1 MQCLRPCKEETRRS
15 PGFPGIF
22 ILCRAGIRA
31 RKQIDKRICNSYN
44 EEKSGNTVVARLLRE
59 MRMIMKNN
67 RGSFGSLSVITL
79 VMLPLLITV
88 YLLFWS
94 PSDLSA
100 RQTGK
105 QRVFGATYMTMNN
118 PYFQMLDTQIQG
130 LLELNGDVLLTRDAA
145 MDQQRQNRE
154 IQDLVDAGVC
164 AIFMTPVEW
173 DTSKEG
179 VRIAAEAGVPV
190 IVVDAPIQD
199 PELAACSVLSDNY
212 QAGVLCA
219 RHLLSVRSSAKIL
232 LLEHITAR
240 SGADRIQGFRDTIAG
255 HEGFEI
261 LGSGESD
268 GQIENAMPVMEQLLL
283 EFPEAD
289 VLMAL
294 NDPSAFGGLAAI
306 QGAGLSDRF
315 LVYSVDGSP
324 EGKAMVSSGFLTATC
339 AQFPSRVAEE
349 AVNQAYAAIDG
360 GCEHKEVII
369 EVELLTKENVDRYGI
384 DGWQ

>member
-1 MQCLRPCKEETRRS
+1 
-15 PGFPGIF
+15 
-22 ILCRAGIRA
+22 
-31 RKQIDKRICNSYN
+31 
-44 EEKSGNTVVARLLRE
+44 
-59 MRMIMKNN
+59 MKNMH
-67 RGSFGSLSVITL
+67 RRFDTIAAAA
-79 VMLPLLITV
+79 MLLTPLLITV
-88 YLLFWS
+88 YLLFLN
-94 PSDLSA
+94 PNDISA
-100 RQTGK
+100 SQTGK

-118 PYFQMLDTQIQG
+118 PYFQVLDTQIQAH
-130 LLELNGDVLLTRDAA
+130 LELRGDVLLTRDAA
-145 MDQQRQNRE
+145 MDQERQNQE
-154 IQDLVDAGVC
+154 IQELVDAGVC

-173 DTSKEG
+173 DTSKDG
-179 VRIAAEAGVPV
+179 VRIAAAAGVPV

-199 PELAACSVLSDNY
+199 PGLAACSVLSDNY

-240 SGADRIQGFRDTIAG
+240 SGADRIQGFKDTIAG
-255 HEGFEI
+255 HDGFEI

-268 GQIENAMPVMEQLLL
+268 GQIENAMPVMEGLLR
-283 EFPEAD
+283 EYPDAD

-306 QGAGLSDRF
+306 QGAGLSERF

-349 AVNQAYAAIDG
+349 AVKQAYAALEG
-360 GCEHKEVII
+360 GCERGEVIVP
-369 EVELLTKENVDRYGI
+369 VELLTEENVDRYGI

>member
-1 MQCLRPCKEETRRS
+1 M
-15 PGFPGIF
+15 
-22 ILCRAGIRA
+22 
-31 RKQIDKRICNSYN
+31 
-44 EEKSGNTVVARLLRE
+44 
-59 MRMIMKNN
+59 
-67 RGSFGSLSVITL
+67 
-79 VMLPLLITV
+79 
-88 YLLFWS
+88 
-94 PSDLSA
+94 
-100 RQTGK
+100 
-105 QRVFGATYMTMNN
+105 
-118 PYFQMLDTQIQG
+118 
-130 LLELNGDVLLTRDAA
+130 
-145 MDQQRQNRE
+145 
-154 IQDLVDAGVC
+154 DAGVC

-179 VRIAAEAGVPV
+179 VKIAAAAGVPV

-199 PELAACSVLSDNY
+199 SELAACSVLSDNY

-219 RHLLSVRSSAKIL
+219 QHLLSVRSSAKIL

-240 SGADRIQGFRDTIAG
+240 SGADRIQGFKDTIAG

-283 EFPEAD
+283 TFPEAD

-306 QGAGLSDRF
+306 QGAGASDRF

-339 AQFPSRVAEE
+339 AQFPSKVAEE
-349 AVNQAYAAIDG
+349 AVNQAYAAING

-369 EVELLTKENVDRYGI
+369 PVELLTEENVDQYGI

>member
-1 MQCLRPCKEETRRS
+1 MKNIRRRLAA
-15 PGFPGIF
+15 FAA
-22 ILCRAGIRA
+22 LA
-31 RKQIDKRICNSYN
+31 
-44 EEKSGNTVVARLLRE
+44 TVVA
-59 MRMIMKNN
+59 
-67 RGSFGSLSVITL
+67 
-79 VMLPLLITV
+79 PLLITV
-88 YLLFWS
+88 YLLYWS
-94 PSDLSA
+94 PADLSA

-118 PYFQMLDTQIQG
+118 PYFQMLDAQIQG
-130 LLELNGDVLLTRDAA
+130 LLEINGDVLLTRDAA
-145 MDQQRQNRE
+145 MDQQRQNQE
-154 IQDLVDAGVC
+154 IQELVDAGVC

-179 VRIAAEAGVPV
+179 VQIAAAAGVPV
-190 IVVDAPIQD
+190 IVVDAPIQAS
-199 PELAACSVLSDNY
+199 ELAACSVLSDNY

-219 RHLLSVRSSAKIL
+219 QHLLSVRDSAKIL

-240 SGADRIQGFRDTIAG
+240 SGADRIQGFKDTIAG

-268 GQIENAMPVMEQLLL
+268 GQIENAMPVMEQLLQQY
-283 EFPEAD
+283 PEAD

-339 AQFPSRVAEE
+339 AQFPSKVAEE
-349 AVNQAYAAIDG
+349 AVKQAYAAING
-360 GCEHKEVII
+360 GCEQMEVIV
-369 EVELLTKENVDRYGI
+369 EVELLTEENVDQYGI

>member
-1 MQCLRPCKEETRRS
+1 
-15 PGFPGIF
+15 
-22 ILCRAGIRA
+22 
-31 RKQIDKRICNSYN
+31 
-44 EEKSGNTVVARLLRE
+44 
-59 MRMIMKNN
+59 MRMKNLP
-67 RGSFGSLSVITL
+67 RRMIVLAAIAIVVI
-79 VMLPLLITV
+79 PLLATS
-88 YLLFWS
+88 YLLYWC
-94 PSDLSA
+94 PADLSA
-100 RQTGK
+100 NQTGE

-130 LLELNGDVLLTRDAA
+130 HLELRGDVLLTRDAA
-145 MDQQRQNRE
+145 MDQERQNQE
-154 IQDLVDAGVC
+154 IQELVDAGVC

-179 VRIAAEAGVPV
+179 VQIAAAAGVPV
-190 IVVDAPIQD
+190 IVVDAPIQAS
-199 PELAACSVLSDNY
+199 ELAACSVLSDNY

-219 RHLLSVRSSAKIL
+219 QHLMSVRDSAKIL

-240 SGADRIQGFRDTIAG
+240 SGADRIQGFKDTLAG

-261 LGSGESD
+261 VGAGESD
-268 GQIENAMPVMEQLLL
+268 GQIENAMPIMERLL
-283 EFPEAD
+283 EDYPEAD

-339 AQFPSRVAEE
+339 AQFPSRIAEE
-349 AVNQAYAAIDG
+349 AVKQAYAAIDG
-360 GCEHKEVII
+360 GCENKEVIVS
-369 EVELLTKENVDRYGI
+369 VELLTEENVDQYGI

>member
-1 MQCLRPCKEETRRS
+1 
-15 PGFPGIF
+15 
-22 ILCRAGIRA
+22 
-31 RKQIDKRICNSYN
+31 
-44 EEKSGNTVVARLLRE
+44 
-59 MRMIMKNN
+59 MKNI
-67 RGSFGSLSVITL
+67 RRRFGSFAAIAIVI
-79 VMLPLLITV
+79 MPLLITV
-88 YLLFWS
+88 YLLYWS
-94 PSDLSA
+94 PNDLSA

-105 QRVFGATYMTMNN
+105 QCVFGATYMTMNN
-118 PYFQMLDTQIQG
+118 PYFQVLDTQIQG
-130 LLELNGDVLLTRDAA
+130 LLDLNGDVLLTRDAA
-145 MDQQRQNRE
+145 MDQERQNQE
-154 IQDLVDAGVC
+154 IQELVDAGVC

-179 VRIAAEAGVPV
+179 VQIAANAGVPV

-199 PELAACSVLSDNY
+199 SELAACSVLSDNY

-219 RHLLSVRSSAKIL
+219 QHLLSVRDSAKIL

-240 SGADRIQGFRDTIAG
+240 SGADRIQGFKDTIAG

-268 GQIENAMPVMEQLLL
+268 GQIENAMPVMEQLL
-283 EFPEAD
+283 EQYPDAD

-306 QGAGLSDRF
+306 QGAGLSNRF

-349 AVNQAYAAIDG
+349 AVKQAYAAING
-360 GCEHKEVII
+360 GCECKEVIVA
-369 EVELLTKENVDRYGI
+369 VELLTKENVEQYGL

>member
-1 MQCLRPCKEETRRS
+1 
-15 PGFPGIF
+15 
-22 ILCRAGIRA
+22 
-31 RKQIDKRICNSYN
+31 
-44 EEKSGNTVVARLLRE
+44 
-59 MRMIMKNN
+59 MKNI
-67 RGSFGSLSVITL
+67 RRRFGYFAAIAIVI
-79 VMLPLLITV
+79 MPLLITV
-88 YLLFWS
+88 YLLYWS
-94 PSDLSA
+94 PNDLSA

-105 QRVFGATYMTMNN
+105 QCVFGATYMTMNN
-118 PYFQMLDTQIQG
+118 PYFQVLDTQIQG
-130 LLELNGDVLLTRDAA
+130 LLDLNGDVLLTRDAA
-145 MDQQRQNRE
+145 MDQERQNQE
-154 IQDLVDAGVC
+154 IQELVDAGVC

-179 VRIAAEAGVPV
+179 VQIAANAGVPV

-199 PELAACSVLSDNY
+199 SELAACSVLSDNY

-219 RHLLSVRSSAKIL
+219 QHLLSVRDSAKIL

-240 SGADRIQGFRDTIAG
+240 SGADRIQGFKDTIAG

-268 GQIENAMPVMEQLLL
+268 GQIENAMPVMEQLL
-283 EFPEAD
+283 EQYPDAD

-294 NDPSAFGGLAAI
+294 NDPSVFGGLAAI
-306 QGAGLSDRF
+306 QGAGLSNRF

-349 AVNQAYAAIDG
+349 AVKQAYAAING
-360 GCEHKEVII
+360 GCECKEVIVA
-369 EVELLTKENVDRYGI
+369 VELLTKENVEQYGL

>member
-1 MQCLRPCKEETRRS
+1 LDFRVFSFLCLPKYEESSRLTRESVIRIMKTYLKS
-15 PGFPGIF
+15 QFFTQGDERVMKNFRRRFAAF
-22 ILCRAGIRA
+22 IAIVM
-31 RKQIDKRICNSYN
+31 
-44 EEKSGNTVVARLLRE
+44 VVA
-59 MRMIMKNN
+59 
-67 RGSFGSLSVITL
+67 
-79 VMLPLLITV
+79 PLLVTV

-118 PYFQMLDTQIQG
+118 PYFQVLDTQIQG

-145 MDQQRQNRE
+145 MDQDRQNQE

-173 DTSKEG
+173 DTSKAG
-179 VRIAAEAGVPV
+179 VQIAADAGVPV
-190 IVVDAPIQD
+190 IVVDAPTQAAD
-199 PELAACSVLSDNY
+199 LAACSVLSDNY

-219 RHLLSVRSSAKIL
+219 QHLLSVRSSAKIL

-240 SGADRIQGFRDTIAG
+240 SGADRIQGFKDTIAG

-283 EFPEAD
+283 QYPDAD

-306 QGAGLSDRF
+306 QGADLSDQF

-324 EGKAMVSSGFLTATC
+324 EGKAMVNSGFLTATC

-349 AVNQAYAAIDG
+349 AVKQAYAAISG
-360 GCEHKEVII
+360 GCEYKEVIVP
-369 EVELLTKENVDRYGI
+369 VELLTKENVDQYGI

>member
-1 MQCLRPCKEETRRS
+1 MKNLHRR
-15 PGFPGIF
+15 FNFLAAI
-22 ILCRAGIRA
+22 
-31 RKQIDKRICNSYN
+31 
-44 EEKSGNTVVARLLRE
+44 TVVL
-59 MRMIMKNN
+59 I
-67 RGSFGSLSVITL
+67 
-79 VMLPLLITV
+79 PLLITL
-88 YLLFWS
+88 YLLYWS
-94 PSDLSA
+94 PNDLSA

-118 PYFQMLDTQIQG
+118 PYFQMLDARIQA
-130 LLELNGDVLLTRDAA
+130 LLEVRGDVLLTRDAA
-145 MDQQRQNRE
+145 MDQERQNQE

-179 VRIAAEAGVPV
+179 VRIASEAGVPV
-190 IVVDAPIQD
+190 IVVDAPIQSS
-199 PELAACSVLSDNY
+199 ELAACSVLSDNY

-219 RHLLSVRSSAKIL
+219 EHLLSVRDSAKIL

-255 HEGFEI
+255 HDGFEI

-268 GQIENAMPVMEQLLL
+268 GQIENAMPVMEQLLQ
-283 EFPEAD
+283 EYPDAD

-306 QGAGLSDRF
+306 QGAGRTDQF

-324 EGKAMVSSGFLTATC
+324 EGKAMVSNGLLTATC

-349 AVNQAYAAIDG
+349 AVNQAYAAING

-369 EVELLTKENVDRYGI
+369 EVELLTEENVDQYGI

>member
-1 MQCLRPCKEETRRS
+1 MKK
-15 PGFPGIF
+15 IY
-22 ILCRAGIRA
+22 
-31 RKQIDKRICNSYN
+31 RKFSSLAVIAM
-44 EEKSGNTVVARLLRE
+44 V
-59 MRMIMKNN
+59 MI
-67 RGSFGSLSVITL
+67 
-79 VMLPLLITV
+79 PLLLTV
-88 YLLFWS
+88 YLLFLS
-94 PSDLSA
+94 PRDLSA
-100 RQTGK
+100 SQTGN
-105 QRVFGATYMTMNN
+105 QRTFGATYMTMNN
-118 PYFQMLDTQIQG
+118 PYFQVLDTQIRAFV
-130 LLELNGDVLLTRDAA
+130 ELRGDILLTRDGA
-145 MDQQRQNRE
+145 MDQNRQNQE
-154 IQDLVDAGVC
+154 IQELVDAGVC

-179 VRIAAEAGVPV
+179 VRIAADAGVPV
-190 IVVDAPIQD
+190 IVVDAPIED
-199 PELAACSVLSDNY
+199 PTLADCSVLSDNY

-219 RHLLSVRSSAKIL
+219 EHLLSVRDSAKIL

-240 SGADRIQGFRDTIAG
+240 SGADRIRGFKDTIAG

-268 GQIENAMPVMEQLLL
+268 GQIENAMPVMEQLL
-283 EFPEAD
+283 EQYPDAD

-306 QGAGLSDRF
+306 QGAGLSERF

-339 AQFPSRVAEE
+339 AQFPSRVAQE

-360 GCEHKEVII
+360 GCRHNEVII
-369 EVELLTKENVDRYGI
+369 PVELLTEENVDQYGI

>member
-1 MQCLRPCKEETRRS
+1 MQNLQKKLAN
-15 PGFPGIF
+15 FAAIA
-22 ILCRAGIRA
+22 L
-31 RKQIDKRICNSYN
+31 
-44 EEKSGNTVVARLLRE
+44 
-59 MRMIMKNN
+59 
-67 RGSFGSLSVITL
+67 VIS
-79 VMLPLLITV
+79 PLLVTL
-88 YLLFWS
+88 YLLFLS
-94 PSDLSA
+94 PNDLSA
-100 RQTGK
+100 SQTGK

-118 PYFQMLDTQIQG
+118 PYFQVLDAQIQAH
-130 LLELNGDVLLTRDAA
+130 LELRGDILLTRDAA
-145 MDQQRQNRE
+145 MDQQRQNQE
-154 IQDLVDAGVC
+154 IQELVDAGVC

-179 VRIAAEAGVPV
+179 VQIAAAAGVPV

-199 PELAACSVLSDNY
+199 SDLAACSVLSDNY

-219 RHLLSVRSSAKIL
+219 RHLLSVRDSAKIL

-240 SGADRIQGFRDTIAG
+240 SGADRIQGFKDTIAG
-255 HEGFEI
+255 QEGFEI

-268 GQIENAMPVMEQLLL
+268 GQIENAMPVMEQLL
-283 EFPEAD
+283 EAYPEAD

-306 QGAGLSDRF
+306 QGAGASDRF

-339 AQFPSRVAEE
+339 AQFPSRIAEE
-349 AVNQAYAAIDG
+349 AVNQAYAAING
-360 GCEHKEVII
+360 GCEHKEVIVP
-369 EVELLTKENVDRYGI
+369 VELVTAENVNRYGT

>member
-1 MQCLRPCKEETRRS
+1 MKDLR
-15 PGFPGIF
+15 
-22 ILCRAGIRA
+22 
-31 RKQIDKRICNSYN
+31 RKI
-44 EEKSGNTVVARLLRE
+44 A
-59 MRMIMKNN
+59 
-67 RGSFGSLSVITL
+67 SFGAIIL
-79 VMLPLLITV
+79 VMVPLLITV
-88 YLLFWS
+88 YLLYWS
-94 PSDLSA
+94 PNDPSA

-118 PYFQMLDTQIQG
+118 PYFQMLDAQIQG

-145 MDQQRQNRE
+145 MDQNRQNQE
-154 IQDLVDAGVC
+154 IQELVDAGVC

-179 VRIAAEAGVPV
+179 LQIAADAGVPV
-190 IVVDAPIQD
+190 IVVDAPVQD
-199 PELAACSVLSDNY
+199 TDLTACSVLSDNY

-219 RHLLSVRSSAKIL
+219 QHLLSVRDSANIL

-240 SGADRIQGFRDTIAG
+240 SGADRIQGFKDTIAG
-255 HEGFEI
+255 HAGFVI

-268 GQIENAMPVMEQLLL
+268 GQIENAMPVMEQLLQQY
-283 EFPEAD
+283 PEAD

-306 QGAGLSDRF
+306 QGADLSERF

-349 AVNQAYAAIDG
+349 AVKQAYAALNG
-360 GCEHKEVII
+360 GCEHKEVIVP
-369 EVELLTKENVDRYGI
+369 VELLTKENVEQYGI

>member
-1 MQCLRPCKEETRRS
+1 
-15 PGFPGIF
+15 
-22 ILCRAGIRA
+22 
-31 RKQIDKRICNSYN
+31 
-44 EEKSGNTVVARLLRE
+44 
-59 MRMIMKNN
+59 MKNI
-67 RGSFGSLSVITL
+67 RRRLISLAAVAIVL
-79 VMLPLLITV
+79 VPLLTTS
-88 YLLFWS
+88 YLLFWF
-94 PSDLSA
+94 PADLSA

-118 PYFQMLDTQIQG
+118 PYFQMLDAQIQG
-130 LLELNGDVLLTRDAA
+130 HLELNGDVLLTRDAA
-145 MDQQRQNRE
+145 MDQQRQNQE
-154 IQDLVDAGVC
+154 IQELVDAGVC

-173 DTSKEG
+173 HTSKEG
-179 VRIAAEAGVPV
+179 VQIAAAAGVPI

-199 PELAACSVLSDNY
+199 SELAACSVLSDNY

-219 RHLLSVRSSAKIL
+219 EHLLSVRSSAKIL

-240 SGADRIQGFRDTIAG
+240 SGADRIQGFKDTIAG

-268 GQIENAMPVMEQLLL
+268 GQIENAMPVMERLLQ
-283 EFPEAD
+283 EYPEAD

-349 AVNQAYAAIDG
+349 AVKQAYAAIEG
-360 GCEHKEVII
+360 GCAQKEVIVP
-369 EVELLTKENVDRYGI
+369 VELLTEKNVNQYGI

>member
-1 MQCLRPCKEETRRS
+1 MKN
-15 PGFPGIF
+15 PGDSSEFPGIF
-22 ILCRAGIRA
+22 MRLRAGLQA
-31 RKQIDKRICNSYN
+31 VKQIDKRIPNLYN
-44 EEKSGNTVVARLLRE
+44 NYIRNNKKILLLSGDDTGMKNIRRRLPFLAAMAAVVA
-59 MRMIMKNN
+59 
-67 RGSFGSLSVITL
+67 
-79 VMLPLLITV
+79 PLLITV

-94 PSDLSA
+94 PGDLSA
-100 RQTGK
+100 SQTET

-118 PYFQMLDTQIQG
+118 PYFQVLDTQIRA
-130 LLELNGDVLLTRDAA
+130 LLELQGDILLTRDGA
-145 MDQQRQNRE
+145 MDQQRQNQE

-173 DTSKEG
+173 ETSKEG
-179 VRIAAEAGVPV
+179 VQIAADAGVPV

-219 RHLLSVRSSAKIL
+219 EHLLSVRESAKIL

-240 SGADRIQGFRDTIAG
+240 SGADRIQGFKDTIAG

-268 GQIENAMPVMEQLLL
+268 GQIENAMPVMEQLLDQY
-283 EFPEAD
+283 PEAD

-294 NDPSAFGGLAAI
+294 NDPSVFGGLAAI
-306 QGAGLSDRF
+306 QGAGLSDQF

-324 EGKAMVSSGFLTATC
+324 EGKSMVSSGFLTATC
-339 AQFPSRVAEE
+339 AQFPSRIAEE
-349 AVNQAYAAIDG
+349 AVTQAYAAIQG
-360 GCEHKEVII
+360 GCEHKEVIVP
-369 EVELLTKENVDRYGI
+369 VELLTAENVDQYGI